1 MTTSFEVL
9 ASDFDIKQDGD
20 FTPYDGRSLVETYVY
35 TSESSYA
42 SDPSAIQ
49 VIRHI
54 SSTHAKNDSPVQT
67 ARTRATCEALQ
78 KILSTQEDHF
88 SALCESSPFVPSIQ
102 KEKTSVTRSRATS
115 DALERILARQSR
127 QITALGEAWRNQF
140 SSSLSNESNNVH
152 HKRDYKLE
160 EKIFKWMD
168 DIPNSFDEIAEEFE
182 F

>member
-42 SDPSAIQ
+42 SDPRPPRLYVTS
-49 VIRHI
+49 

-88 SALCESSPFVPSIQ
+88 SALCEVWRSKFASSPFVPSIQ

-160 EKIFKWMD
+160 EKILSGWM
-168 DIPNSFDEIAEEFE
+168 IFRILSMK
-182 F
+182 